1 MSRHLSYRFWFCLI
15 TGFGLLII
23 AVGSQS
29 FAPLALG
36 LPFLWM
42 VVLSIVE
49 GWWPAAGVSGVR
61 LSSGQVIEGD
71 ELEFLVEV
79 SAAKPVP
86 WVEVEVQLPGGLT
99 PVGPTRFVQPLDGSQ
114 QFRIRIQAERWGV
127 RSPEWAT
134 VLTQDRFGMTGR
146 LQQVVLT
153 NDVRVHPT
161 TEHLSSLVSLRR
173 TRMVSG
179 DHRSRR
185 RGGGTEIAEVRS
197 YRQGDPVRSIHP
209 RLSARR
215 GLPFV
220 IERHPEQAS
229 DIVLYIDS
237 VQNIGAG
244 LDTSLR
250 WTVTAAMALAERH
263 LRAMDRVG
271 ILDRGAG
278 VRFFDPSMG
287 RRAQHEIVDVLLN
300 SSVLQARTHDMLTV
314 PIDRLPTGA
323 TVFAISPLLSTV
335 VSADLVTLRRRGHE
349 VIVIRPS
356 TVAVGSVS
364 PLAQRIMRVN
374 NEVRRQALMQAGV
387 LVIPWDPTEPL
398 EQTLAQADQVRRR
411 AAVAMGTA

>member
-1 MSRHLSYRFWFCLI
+1 MSRHLSYRFWFCLVA
-15 TGFGLLII
+15 GFGLLII
-23 AVGSQS
+23 AVGSKS
-29 FAPLALG
+29 LAPLALG
-36 LPFLWM
+36 LPFVWAL
-42 VVLSIVE
+42 VLSLVE
-49 GWWPAAGVSGVR
+49 GWWPSVGVSGVR
-61 LSSGQVIEGD
+61 MSSSQVIEGD

-79 SAAKPVP
+79 AASEPVP
-86 WVEVEVQLPGGLT
+86 WAEVEVQLPGGLT
-99 PVGPTRFVQPLDGSQ
+99 PIGPTRFVRPLTGSE
-114 QFRIRIQAERWGV
+114 QFRVRMRADRWGV
-127 RSPEWAT
+127 RGPEWVT
-134 VLTQDRFGMTGR
+134 VVSHDRFGLTSRM
-146 LQQVVLT
+146 QQVVLT

-197 YRQGDPVRSIHP
+197 YREGDPVRSIHP
-209 RLSARR
+209 GLSARR

-278 VRFFDPSMG
+278 VRYFDPSMG

-300 SSVLQARTHDMLTV
+300 SAVLQARTNDMLTV

-335 VSADLVTLRRRGHE
+335 ISADLVTLRRRGHE

-356 TVAVGSVS
+356 TLAGSTVS
-364 PLAQRIMRVN
+364 PLTQRIVRVN

-387 LVIPWDPTEPL
+387 LVIPWDPSQPL
-398 EQTLAQADQVRRR
+398 EQTLTQADQVRRR
-411 AAVAMGTA
+411 AAVAMGTV